1 MWNQNSK
8 YDVKSTQFWQIS
20 TAAHSCQAPG
30 MSPGSDLVIDIIQ
43 SNPSTGLTSPSKT
56 FTVNPS
62 L

>member
-20 TAAHSCQAPG
+20 TTGHFCQAPG
-30 MSPGSDLVIDIIQ
+30 MSPGSDLVVGIIK
-43 SNPSTGLTSPSKT
+43 SSPSTGLTSPSKT
-56 FTVNPS
+56 FAVNPS